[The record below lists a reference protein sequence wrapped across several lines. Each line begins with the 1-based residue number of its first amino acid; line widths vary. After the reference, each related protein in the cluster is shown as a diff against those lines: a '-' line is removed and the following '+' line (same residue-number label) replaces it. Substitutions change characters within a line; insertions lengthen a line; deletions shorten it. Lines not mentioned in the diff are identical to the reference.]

1 MPQLEKTHEMPLSSR
16 DEGLLF
22 LHGLES
28 NTESSL
34 QNPQEAWLP
43 VGHSVGSVHPDT
55 PISIDTL
62 FPGPLLLVA
71 ALSLLPLRPHQP
83 TSLPCSSP
91 SAFQPS
97 HLQLPTHSGDGTS
110 ILPATR
116 RTPMLQRKNLVRRD
130 GDRGCGEGASTVLHS
145 SVSPQKGTFL
155 TGQGT

>member
-1 MPQLEKTHEMPLSSR
+1 MAERWDCFLPQRHL
-16 DEGLLF
+16 
-22 LHGLES
+22 
-28 NTESSL
+28 
-34 QNPQEAWLP
+34 
-43 VGHSVGSVHPDT
+43 VHPDT

-83 TSLPCSSP
+83 TSLPCSSS

-130 GDRGCGEGASTVLHS
+130 GDRGCGEGARTVLHS

-155 TGQGT
+155 TGQGTWLAISSVFPMNHLLPSPHRWAHVAAHQQSL